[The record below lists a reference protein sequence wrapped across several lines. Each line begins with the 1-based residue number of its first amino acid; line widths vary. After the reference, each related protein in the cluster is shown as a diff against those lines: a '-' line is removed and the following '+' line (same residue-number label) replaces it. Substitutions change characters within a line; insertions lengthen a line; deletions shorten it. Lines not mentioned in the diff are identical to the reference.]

1 MSEQTEE
8 KEDPYKYQK
17 LGQEVFII
25 GLPES
30 VTEDSLKELFS
41 SYGEIHRIKFLP
53 ARDHL
58 NGKAWI
64 ALDSPELAQKA
75 KEEIGGEDGDF
86 DMEGQDCKIRVSDYE
101 LTLKKFERINER
113 QRTIYVGNL
122 NFRVEDWQ
130 LEDYFIQ
137 FG

>member
-1 MSEQTEE
+1 M
-8 KEDPYKYQK
+8 
-17 LGQEVFII
+17 
-25 GLPES
+25 
-30 VTEDSLKELFS
+30 TEDSLKELFS